1 MGQISGVFL
10 FSHSSRQWQ
19 PHFFHFSLIGHIST
33 PGIGGGGGGI
43 AAIFVSHF
51 SCGTQIPEK
60 ELSLIN

>member
-1 MGQISGVFL
+1 
-10 FSHSSRQWQ
+10 
-19 PHFFHFSLIGHIST
+19 LIGHIST

-60 ELSLIN
+60 RTIANNKLNINFQ